1 MLRAAAA
8 ASVLVLGLGLSA
20 CGGAAPR
27 DDPGAGTAARPPTS
41 APALPSTPSVPSAS
55 PASSPRPERLLVP
68 SVGID
73 STLVDLDVAAD
84 GTLEVPQDYQLAG
97 WFAGGPVPGDRGP
110 AVLAGHVDSRSGPAV
125 FYRLDEVE
133 VGDEV
138 VVVGAGG
145 KQVRFSVDGVERYA
159 KDAFPTELVYG
170 PAPGPVLRLITCGG
184 TFDRSTGH
192 YRDNVVVYAT
202 RTGL

>member
-1 MLRAAAA
+1 
-8 ASVLVLGLGLSA
+8 V
-20 CGGAAPR
+20 
-27 DDPGAGTAARPPTS
+27 
-41 APALPSTPSVPSAS
+41 
-55 PASSPRPERLLVP
+55 RLLVP
-68 SVGID
+68 SVHID
-73 STLVDLDVAAD
+73 SALVDLGLAAD
-84 GTLEVPQDYQLAG
+84 GTLEVPADYQRAG
-97 WFAGGPVPGDRGP
+97 WFAGGVVPGERGP

-125 FYRLDEVE
+125 FFRLAEVE

-145 KQVRFSVDGVERYA
+145 EQVRFGVDGVERYS

-184 TFDRSTGH
+184 TFDRRTGH

-202 RTGL
+202 AVQL